1 MTVPSTEP
9 DRNGSSAVV
18 RRFCESVSMKDI
30 DRLRP
35 LLTDDVVYHNIPMEP
50 ANGLEATLDALSG
63 LFAMFETIEFK
74 VLNLASEGDVV
85 LTERVDILS
94 TDTATAPVP
103 VMGIFE
109 VRDGRIS
116 AWRDYFDLAQV
127 GRLLG
132 GG

>member
-1 MTVPSTEP
+1 
-9 DRNGSSAVV
+9 
-18 RRFCESVSMKDI
+18 MKDI